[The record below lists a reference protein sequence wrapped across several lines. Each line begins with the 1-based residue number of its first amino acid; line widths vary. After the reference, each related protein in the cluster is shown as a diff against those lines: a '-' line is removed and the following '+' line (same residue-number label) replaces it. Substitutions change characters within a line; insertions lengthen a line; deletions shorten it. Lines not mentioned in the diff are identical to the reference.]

1 MIIEILDKQYEAEED
16 YEPIFI
22 DGRKYKPLKIYKN
35 RNSLKDMILCVD
47 VKNGC
52 KACFHEIDKGREP
65 KKIKMSDAVAW
76 TLDEIE
82 LIKNELRRGKL
93 PCEIAMNE
101 KLNRHTQNATY
112 VRARDIKNNMIYKKE
127 LKDDIKRGPRFKV
140 RF

>member
-1 MIIEILDKQYEAEED
+1 MSEEQMTIEVLGKTYEVIEVIPKKHSEYDLFLCKSKAGYKEC
-16 YEPIFI
+16 FQRI
-22 DGRKYKPLKIYKN
+22 DI
-35 RNSLKDMILCVD
+35 
-47 VKNGC
+47 
-52 KACFHEIDKGREP
+52 GREP
-65 KKIKMSDAVAW
+65 KKVKMSDAVAW

-127 LKDDIKRGPRFKV
+127 LKDDRKRGPRFKV